1 MTSVATPGSVHLNAR
16 VKLDVAGRTDLGLER
31 EINQDQYFIA
41 TLHRKLEVWDTSLPP
56 ESRGWLPP
64 STDGTLLVVAD
75 GMGGTE
81 GGEIASSVAVRSVS
95 EYVCNVMPWVDAK
108 QREMDA
114 VADSGRVPLRASI
127 PGVRTGL
134 HHALVQGDSDVRNAA
149 VSAGGGDMGTTVTLA
164 YLLWPLLYVAHVGD
178 SRCYLMRAGELIQLT
193 TDHTLAEKMRQRTE
207 VEIDESS
214 PWHHILWN
222 ALGGGEYAAIEPEV
236 HRHDLELGDVVLVCS
251 DGLTKHATDEE
262 IVTALRAADT
272 ADQACERLI
281 AMANADGGTD
291 NTTAVV
297 VRCLSNAPPSSPPS
311 SKRDGD
317 SPVDSDAPTQV
328 IGKVYLGDDEPTVV
342 IKGNPFAGDGEPDG

>member
-31 EINQDQYFIA
+31 EINQDQFFIA
-41 TLHRKLEVWDTSLPP
+41 TLQRRLAVWDTSLPP
-56 ESRGWLPP
+56 TSRGWLPP
-64 STDGTLLVVAD
+64 STDGTLMVVAD
-75 GMGGTE
+75 GMGGTD

-114 VADSGRVPLRASI
+114 AVDAGPVPLRATI

-134 HHALVQGDSDVRNAA
+134 HHALVQGDSDVRDAA
-149 VSAGGGDMGTTVTLA
+149 VSAGGSDMGTTVTLA

-178 SRCYLMRAGELIQLT
+178 SRCYLLRDGQLSQLT
-193 TDHTLAEKMRQRTE
+193 TDHTLAEKMKQRTE

-236 HRHDLELGDVVLVCS
+236 HRHDLQLGDVILVCS

-262 IVTALRAADT
+262 IVNAVASSDSAAE
-272 ADQACERLI
+272 ASERLI
-281 AMANADGGTD
+281 AIANADGGTD
-291 NTTAVV
+291 NTTVV
-297 VRCLSNAPPSSPPS
+297 IARCLSSEAPAP
-311 SKRDGD
+311 DGEVEH
-317 SPVDSDAPTQV
+317 PVESDAPTQV
-328 IGKVYLGDDEPTVV
+328 IGKADLGDDEPTVV
-342 IKGNPFAGDGEPDG
+342 IKGNPFGDES